1 MTDDSNMNQANPAE
15 SAAQNGQETQNMPA
29 EDIQTSGPNLMDFS
43 APPEANQANG
53 SGNGNGAG
61 SGENINMLMDV
72 NLQFTVELGRTQMPV
87 RQILELQSGSVVEL
101 DRIAGEAVD
110 VFINEHLMARG
121 EVVVVDDKF
130 GVRITELIS
139 PTKGK

>member
-1 MTDDSNMNQANPAE
+1 MNDNMNENQGNVMDSAMAAAQEIANNSPAE
-15 SAAQNGQETQNMPA
+15 GAQVAAASPSLA
-29 EDIQTSGPNLMDFS
+29 DFS
-43 APPEANQANG
+43 NQPEKSRSNG
-53 SGNGNGAG
+53 SLDGGAD
-61 SGENINMLMDV
+61 NISMLMDV

-87 RQILELQSGSVVEL
+87 RQILELQNGSVVEL

-110 VFINEHLMARG
+110 VYINEHLMARG

>member
-1 MTDDSNMNQANPAE
+1 MTEAFIENQENVTN
-15 SAAQNGQETQNMPA
+15 SAMATAQEIENNSPA
-29 EDIQTSGPNLMDFS
+29 EDAQVATPPTLMEFS
-43 APPEANQANG
+43 EQDEKSRSNG
-53 SGNGNGAG
+53 SVEGAVD
-61 SGENINMLMDV
+61 NISMLMDV

-87 RQILELQSGSVVEL
+87 RQILELQNGSVVEL

-110 VFINEHLMARG
+110 VYINEHLMARG